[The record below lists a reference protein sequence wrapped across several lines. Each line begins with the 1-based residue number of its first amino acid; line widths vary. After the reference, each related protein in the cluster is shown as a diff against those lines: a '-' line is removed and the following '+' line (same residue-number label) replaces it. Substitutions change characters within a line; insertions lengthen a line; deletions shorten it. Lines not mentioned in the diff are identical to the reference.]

1 MAIIKNTG
9 ITFQGCTL
17 KVFTREIRAMSDVWV
32 DATVAMVWDGEKVKE
47 VVVNYN
53 FECDTDNGSA
63 FVDATEETL
72 AAVDAWVMAQN
83 NQAQEAAQRAAQQA
97 QTEEMAR
104 PTKGR
109 VVEVYKGRKVPVG
122 TVGLVFW
129 TGIDNYGNA
138 KVGIAT
144 SNRTA
149 MRPGSR
155 FASFVDVVWTAA
167 SNCRAL
173 PNQEQALRTFNG

>member
-1 MAIIKNTG
+1 MAIINNQG

-32 DATVAMVWDGEKVKE
+32 DASCALVWDGEKVRE

-53 FECDTDNGSA
+53 FECDTNGGYA
-63 FVDATEETL
+63 TVDATEETL
-72 AAVDAWVMAQN
+72 AAVDAWVLTQN
-83 NQAQEAAQRAAQQA
+83 QQAQEAAQRAAQAA

-109 VVEVYKGRKVPVG
+109 IVEVYKGRKVPVG

-144 SNRTA
+144 TNRTA

-167 SNCRAL
+167 SNCRAI